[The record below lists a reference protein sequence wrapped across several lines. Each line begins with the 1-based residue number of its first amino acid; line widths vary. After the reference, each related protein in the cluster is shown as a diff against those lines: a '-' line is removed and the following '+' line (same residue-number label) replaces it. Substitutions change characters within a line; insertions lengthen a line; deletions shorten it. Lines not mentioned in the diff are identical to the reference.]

1 MTSDVPKERRVSFYR
16 AWSSE
21 AAEQAL
27 ASDHPGARTRCAHS
41 ASMWTLIADAME
53 AGLAGEVKLL
63 TNNLLLLNN
72 GCFVAANDAETN

>member
-1 MTSDVPKERRVSFYR
+1 MTNDMLQERRVSFYR

-41 ASMWTLIADAME
+41 AGMWTLIADAME
-53 AGLAGEVKLL
+53 AGQASKVEHL
-63 TNNLLLLNN
+63 TNNLLLLDN
-72 GCFVAANDAETN
+72 GCFVAATDLNAN